1 MVTVTLSNDD
11 NHNAQPGTLRLISSS
26 ERTILAESTVPS
38 LMPGS
43 IVITEMSISEW
54 IERDNVDVEVQWS
67 SDGVISTRIYSIEPN
82 IDDQG
87 LELPFDILA
96 AGYGILAGILI
107 ILVGT
112 FSWRAVSSRT
122 PTTSNLRLREAKES
136 QSSQL
141 RIEKREIE
149 CSFCDQRLMVPS
161 DHVGGRRC
169 PSCSMEFMVGGPSES
184 NEESEK
190 LDVVKSSDDI
200 LHCPTCDQALRV
212 HIEKRPV
219 MSRCPVCKTQFMAE
233 AEEV

>member
-1 MVTVTLSNDD
+1 M
-11 NHNAQPGTLRLISSS
+11 
-26 ERTILAESTVPS
+26 
-38 LMPGS
+38 
-43 IVITEMSISEW
+43 
-54 IERDNVDVEVQWS
+54 DVEVQWS
-67 SDGVISTRIYSIEPN
+67 SDGAISTRIYSIEPN

-122 PTTSNLRLREAKES
+122 PTTSNLRLREAKEL

-149 CSFCDQRLMVPS
+149 CSFCDQRLMVPN
-161 DHVGGRRC
+161 DHVGGVRC
-169 PSCSMEFMVGGPSES
+169 PSCSMEFMVGGPEES
-184 NEESEK
+184 NEEPEK
-190 LDVVKSSDDI
+190 LNIVKSSEDI

-212 HIEKRPV
+212 QIEKRPV